1 MAEIIAALD
10 EQGANKLLD
19 TEIGAIPPQS
29 KSGSGNLG
37 PFVASYSI
45 VATLTSGDVDLI
57 PPDIIRLVD
66 MRIDWD
72 LDLSFGFDLSS
83 ILPDFCLPQ
92 VCVPIPCV
100 GDVCTP
106 KICIDWPTISIPLSF
121 GDFVKATGD
130 FKLDISL
137 VGGVW
142 KVQAVIVGVPNLQFG
157 ATTAALLLA
166 IGAAANAVLL
176 PIPFIGPFL
185 AFAVDAI
192 LLAIG
197 IAGLTGFLG
206 PIITPFV
213 SGLKIPIY
221 KQPKL
226 FQILPAESSVDPQV
240 DITIDLI
247 AAAVAGSLTGPTMVC
262 SLRAHGRRFSP
273 KPSATRS
280 VV

>member
-247 AAAVAGSLTGPTMVC
+247 AAAVAHNGAEDELVLTADV
-262 SLRAHGRRFSP
+262 SP
-273 KPSATRS
+273 
-280 VV
+280 